1 MSPGSERVLILA
13 PIGRDAAMSCAM
25 LGEAG
30 FDAFVCQSIENL
42 CGLVL
47 DDAGALLVAEEAL
60 TPDALRLLV
69 DTLDHQPPWS
79 DIPMIVLAGGEF
91 TTSSIRPLNVLGPIR
106 NVMILERPVRRLI
119 LTRTVAIAI
128 RGRRRQ
134 LELRAYLDE
143 RADLLR
149 REQLANRM
157 KDEFLMTVS
166 HELRT
171 PLTAIYGWARMLV
184 SGQIRDDQRQ
194 RAIEVIERNAQAQTQ
209 LVNDLLDVSRAIS
222 GKVRLDVRPVDLSQ
236 VISAAIDSMQP
247 AADAKLIRLETVLD
261 PNASAISGD
270 RERMQQIVWNLLSNA
285 IKFTPEGGRVQVRLE
300 RQDSHVEIV
309 VSDTGSGIDQN
320 FLPYVF
326 DRFRQGDAGTTRQH
340 SGLGLGL
347 AIVRQLVELHGG
359 SVLVES
365 PGAGQGTTFRVILP
379 LTMAREDTENATQ
392 PAVADETPAL
402 PMRHLHGARIL
413 IVEDEPQ
420 TRELFGAIMENAGG
434 EVRVAASAR
443 DATAILS
450 TWWPEVLLS
459 DIEMPHEDGYVLM
472 EQVNAMERR
481 ERRPITAVAVT
492 AHSRPEDRLRALEAG
507 FQWHLP
513 KPVEPSELVAVVAS
527 LTGRVDRPAD
537 SGPST

>member
-1 MSPGSERVLILA
+1 MSAPGERVLILA
-13 PIGRDAAMSCAM
+13 PIGRDAALASAM
-25 LGEAG
+25 LREGG
-30 FDAFVCQSIENL
+30 FDTVVCETMENL

-47 DDAGALLVAEEAL
+47 EEAGVLLVAEEAL
-60 TPDALRLLV
+60 KPDALRLLV

-79 DIPMIVLAGGEF
+79 DIPLIVLAGGEF
-91 TTSSIRPLNVLGPIR
+91 TTSSVRPLNVLGPIR

-128 RGRRRQ
+128 RSRRRQ

-222 GKVRLDVRPVDLSQ
+222 GKVRLDVRTVDLSQ
-236 VISAAIDSMQP
+236 VINASIDSMQP
-247 AADAKLIRLETVLD
+247 AADAKGIRLETVLD
-261 PNASAISGD
+261 PTAGTISGD
-270 RERMQQIVWNLLSNA
+270 RERMQQVVWNLLSNA

-300 RQDSHVEIV
+300 RQDSHIEII
-309 VSDTGSGIDQN
+309 VSDTGAGIDEK

-365 PGAGQGTTFRVILP
+365 PGTNQGTTFRVNLP
-379 LTMAREDTENATQ
+379 LTIARKGTETLTH
-392 PAVADETPAL
+392 PAVADAAPAL

-420 TRELFGAIMENAGG
+420 TRELFGAIIANAGG

-450 TWWPEVLLS
+450 SWWPEVLLS

-481 ERRPITAVAVT
+481 ERRPIAAVAVT

-527 LTGRVDRPAD
+527 LTGRVETPTD
-537 SGPST
+537 